1 MNYTKKQLFGGAKT
15 AFLVILG
22 PRGGGVKSP
31 QSPQETLIYQNA
43 TYFYHFKP
51 F

>member
-15 AFLVILG
+15 AFLVNLE
-22 PRGGGVKSP
+22 PGGAQKPLSP
-31 QSPQETLIYQNA
+31 QKALIYQNA
-43 TYFYHFKP
+43 TYFYHLKP

>member
-1 MNYTKKQLFGGAKT
+1 MNYTKKQHLGGVKT

-22 PRGGGVKSP
+22 PGGGVKNP
-31 QSPQETLIYQNA
+31 LSPQEALIYQNA
-43 TYFYHFKP
+43 TYFYHLKP